1 MWGVGV
7 NSPWALR
14 HAFNAFDAWPVNIGF
29 LGRGSSSS
37 DAPLIEALAEG
48 GASGFKVHEDMGAHA
63 RALDTALRVAEEYDV
78 QVALHSDGLNEC
90 LSVEDTLRVL
100 EGRTIHA
107 FHIEGCGGGHVPN
120 VLKMAGVPNV
130 IGSSTNPTLPFGRDA
145 VAEHYGMIV
154 SVHDLKTDLPGDAA
168 MARDRIRAGTMGAED
183 VLHDLGAIGIT
194 SSDAQGMGRAGE
206 TVRRTF
212 AMAGKM
218 KAELGAP
225 DEHDNERVLRYIAKL
240 TINPAIAHGLSH
252 EVGSLEVG
260 KLADIV
266 LWRPEYF
273 GAKPQLVLKSGF
285 PAYGVVG
292 DPNAATDTCEPLV
305 LGPQF
310 GAHGTTP
317 ADISVAFVAQAALDQ
332 GNDSMP
338 TRRRRVA
345 VRGTRGIGPADLR
358 LNSRTGAVDV
368 DQETGL
374 VTLDGEP
381 LRSSPP
387 TRSPSTAST
396 SSSAKRLGT
405 CDELPYAPEW
415 APHERTW
422 MAWPGPNPTF
432 TNDEELAEARTAW
445 ASVARAVRRF
455 EPVTMVHGPGQGESA
470 RALLGPDVDLVER
483 ELDDAWMRDIGPTF
497 VTDGKGE
504 LAAVDW
510 TFNGWGGQD
519 WARWEHDSKIAR
531 HVADLTGAPVLGSAL
546 VNEGGAIHVDG
557 EGTVLLTETV
567 QLGAGR
573 NPGWTR
579 ERVEA
584 EIHARLGTSKAIWL
598 PHGLTGD
605 YGVYGTQGHVDIVA
619 AFAAPGTVLVHSQRD
634 PAHPD
639 HARSQEYLALLRAQT
654 DAKGRRL
661 QVVEVPAPT
670 VLKDED
676 GDWVDYSYINHYLCN
691 GGVVLCAFD
700 DPNDEIAAGIFRRL
714 FPARTVTLVDARTI
728 FAGGGGIHCI
738 TQQQPKV

>member
-1 MWGVGV
+1 MVIRKVSIGNLEGRICSIGRYCKTDTLDGVDVVVGTGTSIVSGEGLIATAGAVDTHVHLLSPRVMEASLASGVTTIIGQEFGPVWGVGV

-29 LGRGSSSS
+29 LGRGSSSHA
-37 DAPLIEALAEG
+37 APLVEALAEG
-48 GASGFKVHEDMGAHA
+48 GASGFKVHEDMGAHT
-63 RALDTALRVAEEYDV
+63 RALDTALRVAEEHDV

-218 KAELGAP
+218 KAQSGAP
-225 DEHDNERVLRYIAKL
+225 DDEHDNERVLRYMAKL
-240 TINPAIAHGLSH
+240 TINPALAHGLAH
-252 EVGSLEVG
+252 EVGSIENG

-273 GAKPQLVLKSGF
+273 GAKPQLVLKAGF
-285 PAYGVVG
+285 PAYGVTG

-310 GAHGTTP
+310 GAHGATP

-332 GNDSMP
+332 GRDTMP

-368 DQETGL
+368 DQRTGL

-381 LRSSPP
+381 LRSEPAESV
-387 TRSPSTAST
+387 SLN
-396 SSSAKRLGT
+396 RLYF
-405 CDELPYAPEW
+405 L
-415 APHERTW
+415 
-422 MAWPGPNPTF
+422 
-432 TNDEELAEARTAW
+432 
-445 ASVARAVRRF
+445 
-455 EPVTMVHGPGQGESA
+455 
-470 RALLGPDVDLVER
+470 
-483 ELDDAWMRDIGPTF
+483 
-497 VTDGKGE
+497 
-504 LAAVDW
+504 
-510 TFNGWGGQD
+510 
-519 WARWEHDSKIAR
+519 
-531 HVADLTGAPVLGSAL
+531 
-546 VNEGGAIHVDG
+546 
-557 EGTVLLTETV
+557 
-567 QLGAGR
+567 
-573 NPGWTR
+573 
-579 ERVEA
+579 
-584 EIHARLGTSKAIWL
+584 
-598 PHGLTGD
+598 
-605 YGVYGTQGHVDIVA
+605 
-619 AFAAPGTVLVHSQRD
+619 
-634 PAHPD
+634 
-639 HARSQEYLALLRAQT
+639 
-654 DAKGRRL
+654 
-661 QVVEVPAPT
+661 
-670 VLKDED
+670 
-676 GDWVDYSYINHYLCN
+676 
-691 GGVVLCAFD
+691 
-700 DPNDEIAAGIFRRL
+700 
-714 FPARTVTLVDARTI
+714 
-728 FAGGGGIHCI
+728 
-738 TQQQPKV
+738 